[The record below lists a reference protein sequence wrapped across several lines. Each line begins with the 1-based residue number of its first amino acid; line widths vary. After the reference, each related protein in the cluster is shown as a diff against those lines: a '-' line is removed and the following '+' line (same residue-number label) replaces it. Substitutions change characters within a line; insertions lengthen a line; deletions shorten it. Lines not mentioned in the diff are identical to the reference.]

1 MRKFMSVL
9 LCVSLLLAFP
19 LSANASNADV
29 YTLEEILSLNGIN
42 IDDYDDYELRDV
54 FRSEISGAR
63 TATRNVGK
71 AIVFTSVD
79 GNDYTETAILVY
91 DVNNNL
97 VTPNMLTRGSATFNG
112 NNVSVTV
119 TSKYQ
124 SYYNSTEM
132 RNFFRPYYVSA
143 KWTTSHATATVTRFV
158 AEYSVSGMKFAYP
171 ECVDQ
176 PDPQMLGSGTYTI
189 SKTQSNPTKGQ
200 LYSKTSYPSYALS
213 VVGSPM
219 YGGSISI
226 DVTTNTG
233 SWGDSIGAQPLG

>member
-1 MRKFMSVL
+1 MRKLLLIL
-9 LCVSLLLAFP
+9 LCLSLILAVPF
-19 LSANASNADV
+19 SASASGVGA

-42 IDDYDDYELRDV
+42 VADYDGYELRDV
-54 FRSEISGAR
+54 YRSETNGTRA
-63 TATRNVGK
+63 ATRNIGK

-91 DVNNNL
+91 DEDNDL
-97 VTPNMLTRGSATFNG
+97 VTPNTLTKGSATFNG
-112 NNVSVTV
+112 HNVSVTV

-124 SYYNSTEM
+124 AYYNSTEM

-143 KWTTSHATATVTRFV
+143 KWTTSHSTATVTRFV

-176 PDPQMLGSGTYTI
+176 PDPEMLGSGTHGI
-189 SKTQSNPTKGQ
+189 SKTQSYPNKGVN
-200 LYSKTSYPSYALS
+200 YSRTSYPSYALS